1 MVIKRFFKKR
11 KKKKKEAWQW
21 RVQGGG
27 AENREMNKNN
37 DLKAF
42 FFFFWFSASLSAD
55 AQLSQCSWLPDKCGK
70 ISQFELVVSSPGT
83 EAQINEGLPQ
93 VW

>member
-21 RVQGGG
+21 RLRGGG

-42 FFFFWFSASLSAD
+42 FFSGSLLPFL
-55 AQLSQCSWLPDKCGK
+55 QMLS
-70 ISQFELVVSSPGT
+70 
-83 EAQINEGLPQ
+83 
-93 VW
+93 